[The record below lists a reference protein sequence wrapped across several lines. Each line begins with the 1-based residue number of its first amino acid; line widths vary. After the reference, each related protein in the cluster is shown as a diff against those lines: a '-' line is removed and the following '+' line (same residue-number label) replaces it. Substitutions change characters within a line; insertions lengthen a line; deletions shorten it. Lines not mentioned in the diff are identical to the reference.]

1 MGGSQQSP
9 SIGLVLGAGG
19 VVGQAYQAGVLAAL
33 EREIGWDPRLA
44 TVIVGTS
51 AGSVTGAALRVG
63 VPATDL
69 AASLYGVPT
78 SRRGGAILRRI
89 LPDDTGPLPT
99 PTVLSM
105 LRPWSLPSPALL
117 ARARPPPPR
126 LPPRRRRHDAR
137 SRGDNSTSPSAPS
150 GLDDLIGDRWPEG
163 LRICA
168 VRRSDGGRVVFGR
181 PGAPPARLAPAVLA
195 SCAIP
200 GYFRPVTI
208 GGTDYIDG
216 GVHSVTNADV
226 LRADGLDLV
235 VIISSMSAAHGSANG
250 ADGLLRR
257 TVHRRMEREVAR
269 LEQAGT
275 AVISLEPGAES
286 RRVMGLRAMAE
297 DRAPRVIEAAY
308 EETRR
313 RVQAS
318 PFLAD
323 VWASRGRCDRG
334 CRPTPSTAGPK
345 SPAGAAGPVVASGHD
360 LDLRREGRHGS

>member
-1 MGGSQQSP
+1 MKVIRGGTAP

-44 TVIVGTS
+44 TVVVGTS

-89 LPDDTGPLPT
+89 LPADSGPLPT
-99 PTVLSM
+99 PTVRSM
-105 LRPWSLPSPALL
+105 LRPWELPSPALL
-117 ARARPPPPR
+117 VRLARRPLAFRPDVAAMTLVPRGQLDISERAR
-126 LPPRRRRHDAR
+126 
-137 SRGDNSTSPSAPS
+137 
-150 GLDDLIGDRWPEG
+150 GLDELMGDRWPEG

-168 VRRSDGGRVVFGR
+168 VRRSDGARVVFGR

-208 GGTDYIDG
+208 GGADYIDG

-226 LRADGLDLV
+226 LRSDGLDLV
-235 VIISSMSAAHGSANG
+235 VIVSSMSAAHGSANG

-257 TVHRRMEREVAR
+257 TVHRRMEREIAR

-275 AVISLEPGAES
+275 AVISLEPGGES

-308 EETRR
+308 EETRLR
-313 RVQAS
+313 ALAA
-318 PFLAD
+318 PFLA
-323 VWASRGRCDRG
+323 SLGE
-334 CRPTPSTAGPK
+334 P
-345 SPAGAAGPVVASGHD
+345 SPAASTG
-360 LDLRREGRHGS
+360 

>member
-1 MGGSQQSP
+1 MKVIRGGIPEQLP

-44 TVIVGTS
+44 TIVVGTS

-69 AASLYGVPT
+69 AASLYGVPP

-89 LPDDTGPLPT
+89 LPGDTGPLPT
-99 PTVLSM
+99 PSVRSI
-105 LRPWSLPSPALL
+105 LRPWNLPSPALVVRAARRPL
-117 ARARPPPPR
+117 AFRADVAAATLIPR
-126 LPPRRRRHDAR
+126 GQLDISERAQ
-137 SRGDNSTSPSAPS
+137 

-181 PGAPPARLAPAVLA
+181 AGAPPARLASAVLA

-200 GYFRPVTI
+200 GYFRPITI
-208 GGTDYIDG
+208 EGTDYIDG
-216 GVHSVTNADV
+216 GIHSVTNADV
-226 LRADGLDLV
+226 LRSEGLDLV

-250 ADGLLRR
+250 ADGWLRR

-269 LEQAGT
+269 LQMAGT
-275 AVISLEPGAES
+275 AVISLEPDS
-286 RRVMGLRAMAE
+286 DTRRVMGLRAMAE
-297 DRAPRVIEAAY
+297 DRSPRVIEAAY
-308 EETRR
+308 EETRKR
-313 RVQAS
+313 LLAS
-318 PFLAD
+318 PFLATLGD
-323 VWASRGRCDRG
+323 PPVAATAS
-334 CRPTPSTAGPK
+334 AG
-345 SPAGAAGPVVASGHD
+345 
-360 LDLRREGRHGS
+360 